1 MALASYFDAGW
12 LAVWLPD
19 DFPEADGRAYW
30 LAQAARRAVTRYA
43 PNAPDD
49 IHAEAFVRFASALS
63 TAAGPLNRH
72 SITSGDLSVRF
83 VVDDAG
89 LFRRC
94 GAASLLSPYR
104 IRRGLRPA
112 RSTDED

>member
-1 MALASYFDAGW
+1 MALATHYDAAW
-12 LAVWLPD
+12 LAYWVAG
-19 DFPEADGRAYW
+19 DFDEADGRAVFVAQTAR
-30 LAQAARRAVTRYA
+30 LAVKRYA
-43 PNAPDD
+43 PRAPDL
-49 IHAEAFVRFASALS
+49 IMVEAFIRYASALT
-63 TAAGPLNRH
+63 TATGPLNRH